1 MSIFNNLKWNTFSQV
16 FKILTQL
23 ISIVYLARII
33 PPNEYGIMA
42 MAGVVMNFAS
52 LFRDLGTSAAI
63 IQKEQLQDETKS
75 AVFGLIFVRLLGIYY
90 YNNTNTFYITF
101 VQST

>member
-1 MSIFNNLKWNTFSQV
+1 
-16 FKILTQL
+16 
-23 ISIVYLARII
+23 
-33 PPNEYGIMA
+33 MA

-75 AVFGLIFVRLLGIYY
+75 AVFWLNFLLGFLVFIIITTLTPFISHL
-90 YNNTNTFYITF
+90 YNQPKLLIVFTFAIF
-101 VQST
+101 